1 MCLYLNFVCL
11 RGNTATVSGLKNTL
25 VHIQPRVEVDPP
37 QKGQRGGDSSSSRLI
52 WQHCCLQLK
61 RFSAPE

>member
-52 WQHCCLQLK
+52 W
-61 RFSAPE
+61 